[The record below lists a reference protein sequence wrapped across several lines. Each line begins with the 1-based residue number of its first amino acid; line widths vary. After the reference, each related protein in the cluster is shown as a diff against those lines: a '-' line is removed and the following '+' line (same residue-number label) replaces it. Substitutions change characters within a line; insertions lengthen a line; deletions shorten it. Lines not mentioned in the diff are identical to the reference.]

1 MQKTLSYLWALAAL
15 IPLATVNIFQMLSII
30 LYPFSR
36 PLFFRVNINFAI
48 AVWSWWAIMIE
59 RIHGTKIIVSGD
71 DLPMGESA
79 VVFAN
84 HQCQGDIV
92 MLLAMAKRSGRMG
105 IMRWMVKDEMRFVP
119 FVGWGM
125 LFLDFLFLKRD
136 WAKDRERIQATFSR
150 LRERTAPVWL
160 VLFPE
165 GTRKT
170 PAKHAASMA
179 HARKASLTETPH
191 VMIPRTKGFVASVQG
206 LLGKIEAVYRI
217 VIIYPPP
224 RAPSLLELF
233 SGQVREVKI
242 MVTRHLLPTIPLG
255 EKDLSDWLVREFVG
269 IDAVLSR
276 ETTTSTAPG
285 R

>member
-1 MQKTLSYLWALAAL
+1 MQKALSYFWAVVAL
-15 IPLATVNIFQMLSII
+15 IPLATVNIFQMLSVV

-36 PLFFRVNINFAI
+36 PLFFRVNINLAI
-48 AVWSWWAIMIE
+48 LVWSWWSIMIE
-59 RIHGTKIIVSGD
+59 KIHGTRITVTGD

-92 MLLAMAKRSGRMG
+92 MLLSMAKRTGRMG

-136 WAKDRERIQATFSR
+136 WAKDRARIQATFAR
-150 LRERTAPVWL
+150 LRERAAPVWL

-165 GTRKT
+165 GTRRT
-170 PAKHAASMA
+170 PTKHTASMA
-179 HARKASLTETPH
+179 HARKAGFKETPN
-191 VMIPRTKGFVASVQG
+191 VMIPRTRGFAASVEG
-206 LLGKIEAVYRI
+206 LTGKINAVFRI
-217 VIIYPPP
+217 VIVYPPP

-233 SGQVREVKI
+233 SGQVSEVKI
-242 MVTRHLLPTIPLG
+242 IVKRHPLSTVPQGEAALG
-255 EKDLSDWLVREFVG
+255 EWLVREFVE
-269 IDAVLSR
+269 IDALV
-276 ETTTSTAPG
+276 G
-285 R
+285 RA